1 MSTRDTNAPR
11 YAAPT
16 RVDVTGCPTADVT
29 NRVSANRVAG
39 SEVHLERRGG
49 RTFLVATPT
58 GRSDP
63 ERRRSDRSD
72 LERRRSDRSDLERRR
87 SDQ

>member
-1 MSTRDTNAPR
+1 MSTRNANAPR

-16 RVDVTGCPTADVT
+16 RVDVTGCPADAVT
-29 NRVSANRVAG
+29 DRVRANRVAG

-58 GRSDP
+58 GRSD
-63 ERRRSDRSD
+63 R
-72 LERRRSDRSDLERRR
+72 
-87 SDQ
+87 